1 MRRLYVNVDFN
12 HLQEDITLICPATGS
27 GSYVFSLLVHL
38 PILGVELGVLA
49 EGKGLC
55 QVLSEEQMKNLNNI
69 TAHLKL

>member
-1 MRRLYVNVDFN
+1 MFF
-12 HLQEDITLICPATGS
+12 I
-27 GSYVFSLLVHL
+27 SLLVHL